1 MRVLLD
7 TNLLIDD
14 RLHHPGHE
22 GFVSSL
28 SFAELHAGLAAVSDP
43 ATLARRQARLA
54 RLKSVFGSGL
64 PFDDAAAAAA
74 AYGTVAQLVVAHGRK
89 PRARAID
96 LMIAATALAHGAGI
110 ITQNPADFA
119 GLDSVVKVIPA

>member
-1 MRVLLD
+1 MKVLLD

-14 RLHHPGHE
+14 DLHHPGHE

-28 SFAELHAGLAAVSDP
+28 SLAELHAGLATAPDP
-43 ATLARRQARLA
+43 VALAKRQARLA
-54 RLKSVFGSGL
+54 RLTHVFGTGL
-64 PFDDAAAAAA
+64 PFDDAAAA
-74 AYGTVAQLVVAHGRK
+74 AYGTVAQLVVASGRK

-110 ITQNPADFA
+110 ITRNPADFA
-119 GLDSVVKVIPA
+119 GLESVVKVIAA